1 MSVLDADVAV
11 KAAMGAGL
19 AAPSVGQTAQGGAQ
33 GDSDGKKRVNKGGVP
48 GMEEDEEGYRYMPE
62 ETWGPG
68 KVLKLFPSQ
77 EERQSSH
84 KVPNFGFVEDKPALT
99 PEQFVQQMEQKPKI
113 RMSKYK
119 VNTRTGE
126 PIEDTEVEFDRMRF
140 GKTFDLNPDV
150 SDEIDEDISEDT
162 SNEMQEKSLGSTLKQ
177 RMPGASI
184 AGRAAARFG
193 VIMDELG
200 KMRCPPGTPAANQFT
215 DMTGSNC
222 FGVTPGN
229 IISEA
234 VNLAQRLI
242 PQDDPKRGGLA
253 KRIANFMFDMEN
265 GIFGNNVWYHADGT
279 RMKHGEW
286 RKFREAG
293 GVAKNERWM
302 VNGVERVFAELDSQ
316 DARMEDLYAKLGVDV
331 SDDKKANNEDVYEA
345 FEKLRDSGTI
355 PTRILG
361 RPTPAQVEA
370 MMVARL
376 KNMDAHW
383 ISRTDDEKRILLNI
397 EVQRYREL
405 ERAHLEAFLDEVIK
419 NPEHMKSIVELRMK
433 PGGDDRASYAIY
445 DIQDG
450 VPVGGIDIDIPN
462 GLAFQD
468 SMLPNLSPEERL
480 RIWAEG
486 GQSDAVRAMAVKDFL
501 VNSNS
506 HAGQM
511 IAMVDG
517 GRGLGRHDM
526 KHEIAHS
533 IQAAAI
539 FEHMKSELD
548 ARGSLIIPGKKTKN
562 GRAKDTVITSV
573 DELTSKH
580 LMDLMIFEDHMGIDL
595 ETLSN
600 LRSRGDVVAF
610 LAGRYIWDVV
620 EPEHGAHRRA
630 AEIGAEL
637 WALRSSGL
645 IYGDDVD
652 AALEYMDNIV
662 SGKITADRTTPDD
675 ILTERI
681 YNDHLDGARRV
692 REAREARER
701 AASDEDFFDADGRAS
716 EARMSA
722 AREAYAKEK
731 RAQVK
736 AVKEA
741 AKTMNEEQMVEFLV
755 ASTELSDAL
764 SDILDAAEEAGEEAD
779 WMKVM
784 DRDALDA
791 QSKAVSDEWVKRFT
805 VRRSPEALEKLQK
818 MIDDKRESKGTLSP
832 EKVEERRYR
841 EFMEGAAERAK
852 AMDLAELV
860 QNYSDWEEIG
870 SKEGID
876 GSERAR
882 MKQVRD
888 MYRDEYIKRRTEGP
902 GSISKEDARKE
913 FNSKFKELRKPK
925 TAAARERESRAKP
938 KKFTSHN
945 GKNGARTF
953 ATEERARLLEGATT
967 EEKIAFVEMGSGET
981 DVITMMGGYPEGMA
995 AARAIQRRNTR
1006 LKKNGILPDGRNQ
1019 HEASIEEQVENFYI
1033 PLLELMEKSSLS
1045 QTVEM
1050 YVDSDEDVD
1059 AYVADLLS
1067 GNAPRFTNGINAGT
1081 LVTNST
1087 DLSDG
1092 KKIVFRFPE
1101 GSKALFPDWSYSSD
1115 SDNGEQKI
1123 IFPPSK
1129 MHLVEI
1135 RDDGTIVLEVG
1146 EQMGAEAALKDA
1158 VKEIGPW
1165 DGGSDYAYREG
1176 LQRKVSKAVDK
1187 RIEERRRQGMFD
1199 PASKSPVE
1207 EERFSATADNA
1218 SAAAGFA
1225 PDAPSRPTTPPP
1237 TEAPARKLRGVD
1249 RKRSTAAID
1258 RAKSSSAAQQELDA
1272 INAFITGEGAY
1283 QGRTNFIGTKVASIM
1298 ESNFGTRNISE
1309 LTEEQKYDLIDLISE
1324 AMSKAPKDQQRGLSQ
1339 ARSRIQDHVDISR
1352 MIDSNDYSDP
1362 YAGGSG
1368 SSLDYLTADT
1378 RFRPILGGEDKDRLS
1393 SGAKWGQ
1400 MPSSNEQISRLL
1412 EPSNNDGFNEIY
1424 GAPQT
1429 RAERIEKMVEMQSE
1443 VMSSLREMIDNIP
1456 GSGDELGLDVSNIDP
1471 VIMDLIKNSSDE
1483 EIYEMISK
1491 AAMDLHNSFD
1501 ARPRVRMREDEL
1513 EKFIDTQRYG
1523 RERTV
1528 DNAARFSS
1536 GRIGKGIRAR
1546 AKERAVEMIAERI
1559 GKDEDSREIAE
1570 MVINTVSSLKYGPEA
1585 ALTRLAIDLGRR
1597 GSRDIAEKTVQ
1608 ELRERGKITD
1618 EQAQSILSKLDK
1630 FAPDGLPEPLKRG
1643 IVTAARA
1650 TADAVDTPENRE
1662 RLAKAREAA
1671 GDVAERA
1678 RDAVGEGAR
1687 NVAER
1692 GRERLRRLRERD
1704 DRGELPSSPEDVP
1717 FGDFDPADAPVDRFS
1732 SGRRLDRRVSNSEV
1746 GREKIMDGAKKTRT
1760 RLSSGETPKP
1770 KQPREPF
1777 KPRDPDNGPMTGK
1790 FIDIFRGVKSYRE
1803 MLDRYNEQEVIFFD
1817 YETTGLDSKNDR
1829 PVQIGAVKMK
1839 GGKVVERF
1847 NIFSNPEKELSV
1859 WSKKNLKDA
1868 DGNPLTDEWLSG
1880 QPSIAEAHQQLLD
1893 FFGPDALLG
1902 GQYTPFDLGFLEE
1915 SLKSAGIEWKPAG
1928 VIDSKALAD
1937 ELLPKWTPETGDGP
1951 FAFNDDGSKYATN
1964 SLKPLAIYLGV
1975 ELDAWHSADADS
1987 AASAMIVQKIL
1998 ERAAERDDVPKHLLN
2013 VDSIPDLVT
2022 ERRAKHKIAMDK
2034 YEANMKKYK
2043 ADMDAYNAAQSGEAS
2058 GGERLS
2064 SGETP
2069 AAEKVSLGRKESGIP
2084 DEAKKILQKD
2094 IDEKRAEID
2103 ELKELNRRLRLAME
2117 ELQATGSWQGEKYDI
2132 RINDQGK
2139 LPPATATREEIEA
2152 QAVKNGI
2159 TLDEEVA
2166 KYVKEAEAAGSARR
2180 REIERFEKNL
2190 EKLEKK
2196 RDVVLKDRGE
2206 KTFHI
2211 EELLSDP
2218 AIAEELRT
2226 RREEVLALSY
2236 TDRDKRWADP
2246 TDPSAYYVLH
2256 WGATEFVDGE
2266 LDPRRSRG
2274 TDDGPL
2280 AGNTR
2285 AINVYTAKPY
2295 VSETAKMRKEQE
2307 EGKKLLANISFGSD
2321 INVGPKGRNENF
2333 NSEAR
2338 NTLESYGFNGF
2349 ISDDGQIRWD
2359 KWNEVLGDR
2368 AEEAYKANIARI
2380 QKNIDDREPRI
2391 TRREKISEQLV
2402 ADGYQYSSAYN
2413 ARMLQQAFAGY
2424 GGRYADEGADIG
2436 ASASWGDGAKG
2447 SELTG
2452 IHIFRVTPENATSL
2466 GGGEDHL
2473 IGKHKPIAS
2482 LVAENNYFPES
2493 NPAVNT
2499 WEGWVDM
2506 AIQAD
2511 IAKRSKSTE
2520 ASSSGER
2527 LSSGGKAPRSS
2538 KEILDEAA
2546 GLGIEWQGKSIGTSE
2561 EDIVRKVGSSIKTLR
2576 KSKELG
2582 LTDVPELSDDIKKIV
2597 SDYAAGN
2604 ISLKGMRQAILYT
2617 NPRDEQ
2623 VARWARGNEQLPIGW
2638 RVAVSREIA
2647 LEQNDLELV
2656 KKIDDFIAFM
2666 GDIDNVS
2673 DEKLEELIKKASDD
2687 FGKNM
2692 GSPIIQTPDV
2702 KRIIRG
2708 AGGVTVHDSDER
2720 KLDNLSGTTGMGE
2733 SLTISARRR
2742 AETMYGLPFTGE
2754 NTPEDRA
2761 ITAMRP
2767 ISGHSLPKDAH
2778 VAREKKMKKIYG
2790 EDFTTMYDFPIGADV
2805 ADLSQTEKY
2814 GRSHIIL
2821 SDAVNERTKVVNGD
2835 AVSRFGSDG
2844 AAVTDLESVGEAGI
2858 AYADPIGMLY
2868 SSMTGDSGGSIAGP
2882 LDPSFQYS
2890 GKYNETATLGTFDP
2904 GEVKAIYVADIGQ
2917 LRRGVGDT
2925 PSGIN
2930 PDYYGNLSL
2939 IFDFAITRDEILD
2952 SRGTEIVAQ
2961 IGEPRGTN
2969 GQMGVLEY
2977 LHPENVELFNSSMT
2991 SAWLDRY
2998 ENIFGEIPREILIPE
3013 DEPETTPYEAYLR
3026 AKINER
3032 SKNGVGKLK
3041 ETAATFG
3048 ETRDGKEFDVNV
3060 IQEEL
3065 DRAINA
3071 RKNRA
3076 SGGERLSSG
3085 GGKNKVDTIDRFSS
3099 GATYR
3104 ELVRTE
3110 GRPSE
3115 KQREAISDVRNL
3127 LRDDEFGVV
3136 DTWTYE
3142 DGVVDSPER
3151 AELKAKIAQRIT
3163 EAFSH
3168 DIEAREDVVVT
3179 AKNGEKINLGK
3190 DFEVVITEVSVEV
3203 DNYGE
3208 ETLVQIEQEEM
3219 YDKFPGLSNNT
3230 PVTLV
3235 AMKIA
3240 IKPKDKEAAKRLEDA
3255 GIPEL
3260 YMPDYVDGKP
3270 GAKDVQVGYSSR
3282 QIVINGDEMHANH
3295 ENLFIRDAAQGK
3307 GIGSLFNAKNEGV
3320 YEEMGIQRIF
3330 TQGQSSE
3337 LGESV
3342 GGTHWPRNGF
3352 TWAGEKSKQ
3361 DFIKAI
3367 DNALRKRKSKFSEEE
3382 RERISSLYRKN
3393 PSTGKFET
3401 DASAEELIDFEYAD
3415 QLFQEKDEEFMF
3427 KRDIEL
3433 VSVGGAR
3440 LSSGASGRSP
3450 GLKANRDRSVSE
3462 YGMDWKPEYSEKEW
3476 VSRAKTWDG
3485 WENIPTTEVD
3495 LSSEIRPTESHLKG
3509 SSIDKVV
3516 SGEEAFREG
3525 YYPNVVI
3532 DTDGKM
3538 YVSDG
3543 HNRVAMNRALGNE
3556 KMTARV
3562 VDLREQDAPWGNKT
3576 PDTAETRLS
3585 SGEGPRSKKPT
3596 RVKKYKGYD
3605 LKEPDNPGPKDGEY
3619 PDDVVE
3625 AAKAQ
3630 RDKVAKVEA
3639 EITKLLIDLAE
3650 KNKANMEGLDYRMK
3664 ALKSL
3669 VRKIAAE
3676 KDEEHGGDAKKAAEA
3691 MSDIARYTMSYE
3703 PEDYIAGV
3711 KDVVEQMQALGYEL
3725 NVKNYWKGGDPY
3737 QGINV
3742 AVVHPDGTR
3751 FELQFHTPQSV
3762 ADKEKIH
3769 AIYEDYRTETDPRKR
3784 FIMYNRMVRMAEKIG
3799 VPYPPEE
3806 LLEIG
3811 NVREQPFTPR

>member
-48 GMEEDEEGYRYMPE
+48 GMEETDDGYRLMPDA
-62 ETWGPG
+62 TWGPG
-68 KVLKLFPSQ
+68 KVLRLFPSR
-77 EERQSSH
+77 EDRQSSN
-84 KVPNFGFVEDKPALT
+84 KVPNFGFIDESETVT
-99 PEQFVQQMEQKPKI
+99 PEQYVQRTDAKPRI

-119 VNTRTGE
+119 INTRTGE

-140 GKTFDLNPDV
+140 GKTFDINPDASDEIEESNSDEV
-150 SDEIDEDISEDT
+150 SDEIK
-162 SNEMQEKSLGSTLKQ
+162 EKSLGRTLKQ
-177 RMPGASI
+177 RMPGGSLV
-184 AGRAAARFG
+184 GRAAARFG

-215 DMTGSNC
+215 DMNGSNC
-222 FGVTPGN
+222 FGTSPGT

-234 VNLAQRLI
+234 INLAQRTV
-242 PQDDPKRGGLA
+242 PDDDPRRSSGFTR
-253 KRIANFMFDMEN
+253 RITNLMFDLEN
-265 GIFGNNVWYHADGT
+265 GIFGNNVWYNADGT

-302 VNGVERVFAELDSQ
+302 VNGVARVQAELDAQ
-316 DARMEDLYAKLGVDV
+316 DVRINDLYNSLGVDT
-331 SDDKKANNEDVYEA
+331 SDARKANNDDVFDA
-345 FEKLRDSGTI
+345 FQKLYDSGVITAEM
-355 PTRILG
+355 RG

-370 MMVARL
+370 MMVSRL
-376 KNMDAHW
+376 KNADAHW
-383 ISRTDDEKRILLNI
+383 ITRSDAEKKTLIDI
-397 EVQRYREL
+397 EVRRYREL
-405 ERAHLEAFLDEVIK
+405 ERAHIEAFLDEVIK
-419 NPEHMKSIVELRMK
+419 NPDHMKTIGSVTFSPR
-433 PGGDDRASYAIY
+433 GVDRASFGIRE
-445 DIQDG
+445 IGPDG
-450 VPVGGIDIDIPN
+450 KPIGTIMIDIPESMN
-462 GLAFQD
+462 FQD
-468 SMLPNLSPEERL
+468 SMLPNLSPDERL

-486 GQSDAVRAMAVKDFL
+486 GQTDALRAMAVKDFL

-539 FEHMKSELD
+539 FEHVKREL
-548 ARGSLIIPGKKTKN
+548 AANGSLVINNGPNKNPTIIT
-562 GRAKDTVITSV
+562 DISQF
-573 DELTSKH
+573 TSKN
-580 LMDLMIFEDHMGIDL
+580 LMSLMSNENFAGMDLEALKG
-595 ETLSN
+595 
-600 LRSRGDVVAF
+600 LRSRADVVAF
-610 LAGRYIWDVV
+610 LAGRYIDQFPPG
-620 EPEHGAHRRA
+620 ESQRA
-630 AEIGAEL
+630 MEIGAEL
-637 WALRSSGL
+637 WALRSAGL
-645 IYGDDVD
+645 IYGDDID
-652 AALEYMDNIV
+652 AALEYMDDV
-662 SGKITADRTTPDD
+662 ASGKITIDRTVPDTV
-675 ILTERI
+675 LTQRV
-681 YNDHLDGARRV
+681 YDRHLDGERRV
-692 REAREARER
+692 REAREEADRLTRDDEGSGFYTAEER
-701 AASDEDFFDADGRAS
+701 AAAERL
-716 EARMSA
+716 AR
-722 AREAYAKEK
+722 AREAYAAEK
-731 RAQVK
+731 RKEIK
-736 AVKEA
+736 ATKEA
-741 AKTMNEEQMVEFLV
+741 AKLMTEEQMVNFL
-755 ASTELSDAL
+755 AKSAEASDAL
-764 SDILDAAEEAGEEAD
+764 SELLDAAEEAGEEAN
-779 WMKVM
+779 WMAVM
-784 DRDALDA
+784 DRDAFDA
-791 QSKAVSDEWVKRFT
+791 RSKAVADEWVKRFT
-805 VRRSPEALEKLQK
+805 VRRSPEAMEKLQK
-818 MIDDKRESKGTLSP
+818 MIDDKRESRGTLSP
-832 EKVEERRYR
+832 EKIEERNHR
-841 EFMEGAAERAK
+841 EFLEGAAERAK
-852 AMDLAELV
+852 SMELSELV
-860 QNYSDWEEIG
+860 QHYSDWEELASG
-870 SKEGID
+870 DGVDGI
-876 GSERAR
+876 ERTR
-882 MKQVRD
+882 RKNVRD

-938 KKFTSHN
+938 KKFKTHN
-945 GKNGARTF
+945 GKDGARTF
-953 ATEERARLLEGATT
+953 AAQERAKLLEGATT
-967 EEKIAFVEMGSGET
+967 AEKIALVEMGAGD
-981 DVITMMGGYPEGMA
+981 DVDVAKMMEGNPEGMA
-995 AARAIQRRNTR
+995 SARAIQRRNTR
-1006 LKKNGILPDGRNQ
+1006 LKKNGILPDSTNKN
-1019 HEASIEEQVENFYI
+1019 EASVEEQVEKIYI
-1033 PLLELMEKSSLS
+1033 PFLELMDKSSLS

-1050 YVDSDEDVD
+1050 HIDSNDDAARYVENLLNGDSPE
-1059 AYVADLLS
+1059 
-1067 GNAPRFTNGINAGT
+1067 FTVGIGVGT
-1081 LVTNST
+1081 LVTDKT
-1087 DLSDG
+1087 DFSDG
-1092 KKIVFRFPE
+1092 KKIIIRVPE
-1101 GSKALFPDWSYSSD
+1101 GSRAIFPDWSFYSD
-1115 SDNGEQKI
+1115 SDNGEQKMI
-1123 IFPPSK
+1123 IPASK
-1129 MHLVEI
+1129 FSLVEI
-1135 RDDGTIVLEVG
+1135 RDDGTVVLEVG
-1146 EQMGAEAALKDA
+1146 EQRGTEEILKDS
-1158 VKEIGPW
+1158 VNEIGP
-1165 DGGSDYAYREG
+1165 GSGAWGDVAYREG
-1176 LQRKVSKAVDK
+1176 LQKKVSRVVNK
-1187 RIEERRRQGMFD
+1187 RIDERRAQGIFD
-1199 PASKSPVE
+1199 PEKRSPAE

-1218 SAAAGFA
+1218 SAAAGFT
-1225 PDAPSRPTTPPP
+1225 PDTPSRPTTPPP
-1237 TEAPARKLRGVD
+1237 TEAPARKPRGVD

-1258 RAKSSSAAQQELDA
+1258 RANNSSAAQQELDA

-1283 QGRTNFIGTKVASIM
+1283 QGRTNFIGTKVGSIM

-1324 AMSKAPKDQQRGLSQ
+1324 AISKAPKDQQRGLSQ
-1339 ARSRIQDHVDISR
+1339 ARSRIQDHVDISK

-1456 GSGDELGLDVSNIDP
+1456 GSGDDLGLDVSNIDP

-1523 RERTV
+1523 RESTV

-1570 MVINTVSSLKYGPEA
+1570 MVINTASSLKYGPEA

-1643 IVTAARA
+1643 IATAARA

-1717 FGDFDPADAPVDRFS
+1717 FGDFDPADSTFS
-1732 SGRRLDRRVSNSEV
+1732 SGRRLDRRVSNSEA

-1760 RLSSGETPKP
+1760 RLSSGEVPKP

-2058 GGERLS
+2058 S
-2064 SGETP
+2064 SGERFSSGATP
-2069 AAEKVSLGRKESGIP
+2069 NAQKIFAGRNQSDVPQRAKE
-2084 DEAKKILQKD
+2084 ALQKD

-2132 RINDQGK
+2132 RINDQGL
-2139 LPPATATREEIEA
+2139 LPPATATREAIEA
-2152 QAVKNGI
+2152 QAIKNGI
-2159 TLDEEVA
+2159 TLDEEIA
-2166 KYVKEAEAAGSARR
+2166 KYVKEAEAAGYRR
-2180 REIERFEKNL
+2180 KYEIDQLQKKLDAAQENFDTVTKERSDN
-2190 EKLEKK
+2190 
-2196 RDVVLKDRGE
+2196 
-2206 KTFHI
+2206 TFHM
-2211 EELLSDP
+2211 EELL
-2218 AIAEELRT
+2218 AIPEIKEEILG
-2226 RREEVLALSY
+2226 RREEVLGLSY
-2236 TDRDKRWADP
+2236 SDRDKRWSDP
-2246 TDPSAYYVLH
+2246 NDPDAYYVIH
-2256 WGATEFVDGE
+2256 WGASQFVGGE
-2266 LDPRRSRG
+2266 LDPARSRG
-2274 TDDGPL
+2274 VDGPIQ
-2280 AGNTR
+2280 AENTR
-2285 AINVYTAKPY
+2285 SINLYTAKPY
-2295 VSETAKMRKEQE
+2295 VGETKRLREELEATKKVLDDLRAGKE
-2307 EGKKLLANISFGSD
+2307 
-2321 INVGPKGRNENF
+2321 INVGPDGRIRSQE
-2333 NSEAR
+2333 R
-2338 NTLESYGFNGF
+2338 KILESFNLGQAVREDGTF
-2349 ISDDGQIRWD
+2349 DWDDI
-2359 KWNEVLGDR
+2359 KKILGDKY
-2368 AEEAYKANIARI
+2368 EEWIESQFTRI
-2380 QKNIDDREPRI
+2380 QDYIDKQEPRI
-2391 TRREKISEQLV
+2391 ARRERISAQLV

-2413 ARMLQQAFAGY
+2413 ARALTQGFAGY
-2424 GGRYADEGADIG
+2424 GGRYADEGAEIG
-2436 ASASWGDGAKG
+2436 AGASSGDRAPK
-2447 SELTG
+2447 SPITG
-2452 IHIFRVTPENATSL
+2452 IHIFRVTPETATSL

-2473 IGKHKPIAS
+2473 IGKHKPIAT
-2482 LVAENNYFPES
+2482 LVAKNDGMS
-2493 NPAVNT
+2493 DTNPAVT
-2499 WEGWVDM
+2499 AWEGWVDM
-2506 AIQAD
+2506 AIEAD

-2520 ASSSGER
+2520 ASSGSER

-2561 EDIVRKVGSSIKTLR
+2561 EDIGRKVGSSIKTLR

-2647 LEQNDLELV
+2647 LEQNDAELV

-3048 ETRDGKEFDVNV
+3048 ETRDGKEFDVDV

-3142 DGVVDSPER
+3142 DGVVDNPER

-3703 PEDYIAGV
+3703 PEDYIDGV